1 MKDREY
7 NDQEKK
13 IEKNNEL
20 QKTKDW
26 VSRIP
31 LKTGGETHVLWK
43 LTYVFLYEKYGYVLY
58 RLKM

>member
-20 QKTKDW
+20 QKTKDG

-31 LKTGGETHVLWK
+31 LKTGGK
-43 LTYVFLYEKYGYVLY
+43 RMCSGS
-58 RLKM
+58 

>member
-7 NDQEKK
+7 NDQEKQR
-13 IEKNNEL
+13 EENNEL

-31 LKTGGETHVLWK
+31 LKTDRNSCAPEINHM
-43 LTYVFLYEKYGYVLY
+43 YLYMTNTAMFYID
-58 RLKM
+58 